1 MYFVWSVGRQT
12 KNSWKLVRG
21 QFEKALFRQKSK
33 PCAIFFFVKSQD
45 VTSTRFSLTSFLYQR
60 WAWKSDFLTKIS
72 LLWTVTKLLT
82 TYSRVQTDINIFL
95 SQLVLKPELL
105 KKVFFFILNLFPW
118 YILLIEKLE
127 IKEKLSQLLLHQ
139 FYKIGYPAGLVLLN
153 SDFFY

>member
-21 QFEKALFRQKSK
+21 QFEKALFRQKSQ
-33 PCAIFFFVKSQD
+33 PCAIIFFVKSQD

-95 SQLVLKPELL
+95 SQLLKPDLL
-105 KKVFFFILNLFPW
+105 KKVLFFSRTQFIC
-118 YILLIEKLE
+118 LINCITKKVGNRKMKPTFIISVLKVE
-127 IKEKLSQLLLHQ
+127 
-139 FYKIGYPAGLVLLN
+139 YWVGLV
-153 SDFFY
+153 FFKFRLFY